1 MASTTHTPAPTLTLK
16 PGTAWADAWQRCRE
30 VAPEAFGDADT
41 GTDHGIGTGAHG
53 TGTADR
59 AHPLGRVRNLWRGT
73 WHADGTPLPATSP
86 VDGTPIAGPP
96 RLEAPAARDAVRASL
111 DQHRAWR
118 HIPLAERKARVAAAL
133 DALTEHRE
141 LLALL
146 LVWEIGKP
154 WKLAQADV
162 DRAIDG
168 VRWYVDHVD
177 GMIEGRGPLPGPVSN
192 IASWNYPMSVLVHAM
207 LIQALAGNAVIAKTP
222 TDGGLACLTLA
233 CALSVREGLPLT
245 LVSGS
250 GGELSEVLVRSP
262 EIGCVSFVGGR
273 DTGARVATAVA
284 DLGKRHI
291 LEQEGLN
298 CWGVWNYSDW
308 DSLAPLIRK
317 TFDYAKQRCTAYPR
331 FVVQRSRFADFLAT
345 YLPAVGSLRYGH
357 PLAVAAPGDPLPE
370 LDFGPL
376 INAAKARELSELTEE
391 AIDRGAVPLHRGSL
405 SDGLFLP
412 GQDTSAYLPPT
423 TLLSPP
429 PSSPLHHAEPFGPV
443 DSIVLVD
450 TEAELL
456 AAMNASNGAL
466 VATLSTDDQEVYDR
480 LSPQIRAFKVG
491 HGKPRSRGD
500 RDELFGGF
508 GASWRGAF
516 VGGELLIRAV
526 TEGPADERLPGNFP
540 DYRLQPEAQPTAA

>member
-1 MASTTHTPAPTLTLK
+1 MATTLK
-16 PGTAWADAWQRCRE
+16 AGTSWDDAWRRCLA
-30 VAPEAFGDADT
+30 VAPEAFRD
-41 GTDHGIGTGAHG
+41 
-53 TGTADR
+53 DR
-59 AHPLGRVRNLWRGT
+59 VLNLWDGA
-73 WHADGTPLPATSP
+73 WQADGRALPATTP
-86 VDGTPIAGPP
+86 VDGSPIAGPP
-96 RLEAPAARDAVRASL
+96 RLDADTAHQAVRACL

-118 HIPLAERKARVAAAL
+118 HVPLAERRARVAATL

-141 LLALL
+141 LLSLL

-154 WKLAQADV
+154 WRLAQADV

-168 VRWYVDHVD
+168 VRWYVD
-177 GMIEGRGPLPGPVSN
+177 GIEDMLGERTPLSGPVSN

-207 LIQALAGNAVIAKTP
+207 LVQALAGNAVIAKTP
-222 TDGGLACLTLA
+222 TDGGVSCLTLA
-233 CALSVREGLPLT
+233 CALAAREGIPVT

-250 GGELSEVLVRSP
+250 GGQLSQALVRAP

-273 DTGARVATAVA
+273 DTGAAVATHVA

-298 CWGVWNYSDW
+298 TWGIWNYTDW
-308 DSLAPLIRK
+308 DKLTATIPKL
-317 TFDYAKQRCTAYPR
+317 FDYGKQRCTAYPR
-331 FVVQRSRFADFLAT
+331 FVVQRDAFDAFLAA
-345 YLPAVGSLRYGH
+345 YLPAASTLRVGH
-357 PLAVAAPGDPLPE
+357 PLAVAAPGDPYPE

-376 INAAKARELSELTEE
+376 INAAKAKELTDQVTE
-391 AIDRGAVPLHRGSL
+391 AIDRGAVPLYRSAP
-405 SDGLFLP
+405 DADRFLP
-412 GQDTSAYLPPT
+412 GQDTSAYVHPV
-423 TLLSPP
+423 TLLGPP

-443 DSIVLVD
+443 DTIVLVD

-466 VATLSTDDQEVYDR
+466 VATLSTDDEQTYAR
-480 LSPQIRAFKVG
+480 LAPQIRAFKVG

-500 RDELFGGF
+500 REELFGGF

-526 TEGPADERLPGNFP
+526 TQGPPGERLPGNFP
-540 DYRLQPEAQPTAA
+540 EYHLMP

>member
-1 MASTTHTPAPTLTLK
+1 MAPTLTLK
-16 PGTAWADAWQRCRE
+16 PGTAWSDAWQRCQA
-30 VAPEAFGDADT
+30 VAPEAFQDARVLNHWASAWKPD
-41 GTDHGIGTGAHG
+41 
-53 TGTADR
+53 
-59 AHPLGRVRNLWRGT
+59 GRTL
-73 WHADGTPLPATSP
+73 AATSP
-86 VDGTPIAGPP
+86 VDGSPIAGPP
-96 RLEAPAARDAVRASL
+96 RLDAPTADRAIRASL

-118 HIPLAERKARVAAAL
+118 HVPLPERRARVAATL

-154 WKLAQADV
+154 WRLARADV

-168 VRWYVDHVD
+168 VRWYVD
-177 GMIEGRGPLPGPVSN
+177 GIEPMLAHRTPLAGPVSN

-207 LIQALAGNAVIAKTP
+207 LVQALAGNAVIAKTP
-222 TDGGLACLTLA
+222 TDGGVACLTLA
-233 CALSVREGLPLT
+233 SALAAREGIPVT
-245 LVSGS
+245 LLSGS
-250 GGELSEVLVRSP
+250 GSELSASLVRSP

-273 DTGARVATAVA
+273 DTGARIATAVA

-298 CWGVWNYSDW
+298 TWGIWNYSDW
-308 DSLAPLIRK
+308 PTLTSLIPKL
-317 TFDYAKQRCTAYPR
+317 FDYGKQRCTAYPR
-331 FVVQRSRFADFLAT
+331 FVVQRTLFDEFLAA
-345 YLPAVGSLRYGH
+345 YLPAVRSIRTGH
-357 PLAVAAPGDPLPE
+357 PLAVENPEDPLPA

-376 INAAKARELSELTEE
+376 INAAKAKELADQVSE

-405 SDGLFLP
+405 TDARFLP
-412 GQDTSAYLPPT
+412 GQDTGAYLPPV
-423 TLLSPP
+423 TLLNPP

-443 DSIVLVD
+443 DTIVLVD

-466 VATLSTDDQEVYDR
+466 VATLSTDDPSTYER
-480 LSPQIRAFKVG
+480 LAPQIRSFKVG

-516 VGGELLIRAV
+516 VGGELLIRSV
-526 TEGPADERLPGNFP
+526 TEGPQPDERLPGNFP
-540 DYRLQPEAQPTAA
+540 DYHLMP

>member
-1 MASTTHTPAPTLTLK
+1 MAPTLTPQLTLSLK
-16 PGTAWADAWQRCRE
+16 PGTAWSDAWERCLA
-30 VAPEAFGDADT
+30 VAPEAFQD
-41 GTDHGIGTGAHG
+41 
-53 TGTADR
+53 DR
-59 AHPLGRVRNLWRGT
+59 VLNLWAGS
-73 WHADGTPLPATSP
+73 WQSDGRALPATSP
-86 VDGTPIAGPP
+86 VDGSPIAGPP
-96 RLEAPAARDAVRASL
+96 RLDAATAQQAVRACL
-111 DQHRAWR
+111 DEHRVWR
-118 HIPLAERKARVAAAL
+118 HVPLTTRKARVSATL

-154 WKLAQADV
+154 WRLAQADV

-168 VRWYVDHVD
+168 VRWYVDNVD
-177 GMIEGRGPLPGPVSN
+177 RMLEGRSPLAGPVSN

-207 LIQALAGNAVIAKTP
+207 LVQALAGNAVIAKAP
-222 TDGGLACLTLA
+222 TDGGVACLTLA
-233 CALSVREGLPLT
+233 SALAVREGIPIT

-250 GGELSEVLVRSP
+250 GGELSEALVRSP

-273 DTGARVATAVA
+273 DTGARIATAVA
-284 DLGKRHI
+284 DLGKRHV

-298 CWGVWNYSDW
+298 TWGIWNYSDW
-308 DSLAPLIRK
+308 SALTAVIPKL
-317 TFDYAKQRCTAYPR
+317 FDYGKQRCTAYPR
-331 FVVQRSRFADFLAT
+331 FVVQRSLFADFLAA
-345 YLPAVGSLRYGH
+345 YLPAVRSIRLGH
-357 PLAVAAPGDPLPE
+357 PLAVEQPGDPLPE

-376 INAAKARELSELTEE
+376 INAAKAKELADHVAE
-391 AIDRGAVPLHRGSL
+391 AISRGAVPLHEGSL

-412 GQDTSAYLPPT
+412 GQDTSAYLPPV
-423 TLLSPP
+423 TLLNPP

-443 DSIVLVD
+443 DTIVLVD

-466 VATLSTDDQEVYDR
+466 VATLSTDDPATYAR

-508 GASWRGAF
+508 GHSWRGAF
-516 VGGELLIRAV
+516 VGGELLVRAV
-526 TEGPADERLPGNFP
+526 TDGPPGERPPGNFP
-540 DYRLQPEAQPTAA
+540 DYHLMP

>member
-1 MASTTHTPAPTLTLK
+1 MAPILTLK
-16 PGTAWADAWQRCRE
+16 PGTAWSDAWQRCLA
-30 VAPEAFGDADT
+30 VAPEAFRD
-41 GTDHGIGTGAHG
+41 
-53 TGTADR
+53 DR
-59 AHPLGRVRNLWRGT
+59 VLNLWASAWQPDGRVLS
-73 WHADGTPLPATSP
+73 ATSP
-86 VDGTPIAGPP
+86 VDGSPIAGPP
-96 RLEAPAARDAVRASL
+96 RLDAATAGQAVRASL

-118 HIPLAERKARVAAAL
+118 HVPLPERRARVAATL

-154 WKLAQADV
+154 WRLAQADV

-168 VRWYVDHVD
+168 VRWYVD
-177 GMIEGRGPLPGPVSN
+177 GIGPMMNGRTPLDGPVSN

-207 LIQALAGNAVIAKTP
+207 LVQALAGNAVIAKAP
-222 TDGGLACLTLA
+222 TDGGVACLTLA
-233 CALSVREGLPLT
+233 SALAAREGIPVT

-250 GGELSEVLVRSP
+250 GSELSSSLVRSP

-273 DTGARVATAVA
+273 DTGARIATAVA

-298 CWGVWNYSDW
+298 TWGIWNYSDW
-308 DSLAPLIRK
+308 PTLTSLIPKL
-317 TFDYAKQRCTAYPR
+317 FDYGKQRCTAYPR
-331 FVVQRSRFADFLAT
+331 FVVQRTLFDEFLEA
-345 YLPAVGSLRYGH
+345 YLPAVRSIRTGH
-357 PLAVAAPGDPLPE
+357 PLAVEHPEDPLPS

-376 INAAKARELSELTEE
+376 INAAKAKELADQVAE

-405 SDGLFLP
+405 ADARFLP
-412 GQDTSAYLPPT
+412 GQDTSAYLQPV
-423 TLLSPP
+423 TLLNPP

-443 DSIVLVD
+443 DTIVLVD

-466 VATLSTDDQEVYDR
+466 VATLSTDDPLTYER
-480 LSPQIRAFKVG
+480 LAPQVRAFKVG
-491 HGKPRSRGD
+491 HGRPRSRGD

-516 VGGELLIRAV
+516 VGGELLVRSV
-526 TEGPADERLPGNFP
+526 TQGPSDEKPPGNFP
-540 DYRLQPEAQPTAA
+540 DYQSMP